1 MPFGAA
7 YLPTAGEASTMTI
20 DFTCVKCEGSFELD
34 AQDIIDGTEKLECPH
49 CNVKAPQASVDDF
62 VAALT
67 ELTSQVGSM
76 SKRFTLTMTIESED
90 VDADD
95 DDDEDED
102 EEDVDDEDLDDDD
115 EDDDDDDEDED
126 VDEDEDEDR

>member
-1 MPFGAA
+1 
-7 YLPTAGEASTMTI
+7 MTI

-34 AQDIIDGTEKLECPH
+34 SQDIVDGTEKLECPH

-67 ELTSQVGSM
+67 ELTAQVGSM

-90 VDADD
+90 IDAD

-102 EEDVDDEDLDDDD
+102 EDEDVDEDDDVDDD
-115 EDDDDDDEDED
+115 EDDDDEDEDLDEDED
-126 VDEDEDEDR
+126 DDER

>member
-1 MPFGAA
+1 MIVLGSDWVDTLRSAA

-49 CNVKAPQASVDDF
+49 CNVKAPQAAVDDF
-62 VAALT
+62 IAAIT
-67 ELTSQVGSM
+67 ELNAQVASM

-90 VDADD
+90 LDA
-95 DDDEDED
+95 DDDEDEPAD
-102 EEDVDDEDLDDDD
+102 EDEDEDVDDDD
-115 EDDDDDDEDED
+115 EDDDDDDDED
-126 VDEDEDEDR
+126 

>member
-1 MPFGAA
+1 
-7 YLPTAGEASTMTI
+7 MTI

-34 AQDIIDGTEKLECPH
+34 SQDIIDGTEKLECPH
-49 CNVKAPQASVDDF
+49 CNVKAPQAAVDDF

-67 ELTSQVGSM
+67 ELTAQVGSM

-90 VDADD
+90 IDAD

-102 EEDVDDEDLDDDD
+102 EDEDVDDEDDIDDD
-115 EDDDDDDEDED
+115 EDDDDEDED
-126 VDEDEDEDR
+126 VDEDEDDDER